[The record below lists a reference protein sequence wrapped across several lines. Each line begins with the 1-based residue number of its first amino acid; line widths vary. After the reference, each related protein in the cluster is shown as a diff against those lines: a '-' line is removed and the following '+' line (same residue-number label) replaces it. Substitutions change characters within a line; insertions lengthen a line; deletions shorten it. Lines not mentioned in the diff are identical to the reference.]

1 MYFFLFVYF
10 VYSLF
15 LDLVSLRIWT
25 LYPSSLHTKYA
36 LVWFCFIFTWFKSF
50 VFLSCSFSSSA
61 SVWYFFVCYILILI
75 VWLWVCV
82 FSWENDQKLD
92 KNRRVFCMLV
102 NVWFC
107 SVHVTDFPRVYVVF
121 YCCESVLVCVR
132 VRIFMYSLAGNSAR
146 VRISLFT
153 LSIRFSVLEK
163 KEKFTSIKFQVW
175 FWRSQFYSKV
185 VLVIRFSL
193 TFFSLSQLLSV
204 CCERDARGF
213 ARSAASCLGWWNLLS
228 KFWTFRTNWKYIFSK
243 T

>member
-1 MYFFLFVYF
+1 MFFYRVA
-10 VYSLF
+10 SLVV
-15 LDLVSLRIWT
+15 LVCGT
-25 LYPSSLHTKYA
+25 
-36 LVWFCFIFTWFKSF
+36 
-50 VFLSCSFSSSA
+50 
-61 SVWYFFVCYILILI
+61 FFVSNILILI
-75 VWLWVCV
+75 VWVWVCV

-107 SVHVTDFPRVYVVF
+107 SVHVTDIPRVYVVF

-213 ARSAASCLGWWNLLS
+213 ASSAASCLGWWNLLS
-228 KFWTFRTNWKYIFSK
+228 KFWTFRTNWK
-243 T
+243 

>member
-1 MYFFLFVYF
+1 MVLFYLYF
-10 VYSLF
+10 
-15 LDLVSLRIWT
+15 
-25 LYPSSLHTKYA
+25 
-36 LVWFCFIFTWFKSF
+36 FKSF

-61 SVWYFFVCYILILI
+61 SVWYFFVCNILILI
-75 VWLWVCV
+75 VWVWACV

-107 SVHVTDFPRVYVVF
+107 SVHITDIPRVYVVF

-193 TFFSLSQLLSV
+193 TFFSLCHSCCQFAVSATHAVLQAVLPVVWGGEICCQNFGLLGRTESKYF
-204 CCERDARGF
+204 RKRK
-213 ARSAASCLGWWNLLS
+213 SAFLS
-228 KFWTFRTNWKYIFSK
+228 KTLDDDCH
-243 T
+243 

>member
-1 MYFFLFVYF
+1 MFFYRVA
-10 VYSLF
+10 SLVV
-15 LDLVSLRIWT
+15 LVCGT
-25 LYPSSLHTKYA
+25 
-36 LVWFCFIFTWFKSF
+36 
-50 VFLSCSFSSSA
+50 
-61 SVWYFFVCYILILI
+61 FFVCNILILI

-102 NVWFC
+102 NVWYC
-107 SVHVTDFPRVYVVF
+107 SVHVTDFPHVYVVF

-193 TFFSLSQLLSV
+193 TFFFSLSQLLSV

-213 ARSAASCLGWWNLLS
+213 ASSAASCLGWWNLLS
-228 KFWTFRTNWKYIFSK
+228 KFWTFRTNWK
-243 T
+243 